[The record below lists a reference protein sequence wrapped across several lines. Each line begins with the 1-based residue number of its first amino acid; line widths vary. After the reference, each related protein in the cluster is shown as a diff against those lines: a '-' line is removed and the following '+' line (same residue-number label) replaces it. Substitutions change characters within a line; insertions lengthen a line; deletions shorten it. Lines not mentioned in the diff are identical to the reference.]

1 MNPYLYSLLMVRKCK
16 QCNTDELV
24 SRSSKNR
31 YKKNCP
37 TCSAE
42 IYFTDNEQYINWLSA
57 YLKKQ
62 KIKFG
67 VITILV
73 ITGIIFITVGLYW
86 AIVGVAH

>member
-1 MNPYLYSLLMVRKCK
+1 MVRKCK
-16 QCNTDELV
+16 HCNIDGLINH
-24 SRSSKNR
+24 SSTNN

-37 TCSAE
+37 ACSAE

>member
-1 MNPYLYSLLMVRKCK
+1 MVRKCK
-16 QCNTDELV
+16 HCNIDGLINH
-24 SRSSKNR
+24 SSSNN

-37 TCSAE
+37 ACSAE
-42 IYFTDNEQYINWLSA
+42 IYFTDNEQYISWLSA

>member
-1 MNPYLYSLLMVRKCK
+1 MVRNCK
-16 QCNTDELV
+16 HCNIDELV
-24 SRSSKNR
+24 KHSSTNN

-37 TCSAE
+37 ACSAE

-86 AIVGVAH
+86 AIDGVAH